1 MGTAFSL
8 CLQQLEQ
15 QGVHILRRLSSLD
28 QVVSEA
34 VHPDYRQPVLRS
46 VQVDIALVSSHIQF
60 ASFGF
65 IVPEGGE
72 LVECAKNYCYCV

>member
-28 QVVSEA
+28 QVVVEA
-34 VHPDYRQPVLRS
+34 VHSDNRQPMLRAAH
-46 VQVDIALVSSHIQF
+46 VDIAFISSHIQF

-65 IVPEGGE
+65 IVPEEGE
-72 LVECAKNYCYCV
+72 LVECAK